1 MVAHGSR
8 SMVIGLVA
16 AFAAGVGFA
25 VQIFINGRLATHLG
39 SAEMAASVNN
49 IVGLCMLIAV
59 ALGTGV
65 PRRALQAVR
74 ERRERPRVWQ
84 LLVGLN
90 GAFFVVVTA
99 EGAPQVGVALL
110 SVALVVGQVWG
121 ALGVD
126 RVGLAPGGRRPVT
139 PARLIAVGLALV
151 AVVLGALGSGGEAK
165 LGLLALAVVAGVGI
179 AVQQAGL
186 GQMTRITG
194 EPIAASTINFI
205 VGAGALVAVA
215 LAMTGGRPEGGW
227 SAPPEDWVGGLLG
240 ATIAVALSKL
250 VSLFGVLPVA
260 LGVVAGQA
268 AGGLLIDVVEP
279 THGRAVTVQTVLSVV
294 LTVAA
299 VAVAGMAGSR
309 ARRAPEPA

>member
-1 MVAHGSR
+1 
-8 SMVIGLVA
+8 MVIGLVA

-65 PRRALQAVR
+65 PRRALRAA
-74 ERRERPRVWQ
+74 RERPRVWQ